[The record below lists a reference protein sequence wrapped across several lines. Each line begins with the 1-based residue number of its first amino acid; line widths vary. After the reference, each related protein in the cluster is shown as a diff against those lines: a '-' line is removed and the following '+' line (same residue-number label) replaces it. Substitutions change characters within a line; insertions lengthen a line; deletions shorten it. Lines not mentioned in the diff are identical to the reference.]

1 MSRQSDYTKNIS
13 YQVYL
18 SLKDKIITIDY
29 KPGDVLKELDIAE
42 EFKLSRTPIRAAIQ
56 ELKNEG
62 FVEFNNK
69 NIVTPMSLNDYIKI
83 FQIRENLELLSV
95 KLATLNWNEEN
106 ILALEENC
114 QLQKKSLY
122 KKGYQPLKFLNLDRQ
137 FHLSMAKISGN
148 NFLVE
153 ELKRFYDLF
162 YRYNYICGFENRKD
176 YAIVEH
182 ENLISMIKNGNM
194 GLAMKQMKDHMT
206 NVNSLIIMSLPEKL
220 NKLSTLPK
228 NNDSKHIV

>member
-18 SLKDKIITIDY
+18 SLKDKIMTIAY
-29 KPGDVLKELDIAE
+29 KPGDILKEVEISE

-62 FVEFNNK
+62 FIEFNNR

-95 KLATLNWNEEN
+95 KLATLNCNEEN

-114 QLQKKSLY
+114 ELQKK
-122 KKGYQPLKFLNLDRQ
+122 
-137 FHLSMAKISGN
+137 
-148 NFLVE
+148 
-153 ELKRFYDLF
+153 
-162 YRYNYICGFENRKD
+162 
-176 YAIVEH
+176 
-182 ENLISMIKNGNM
+182 
-194 GLAMKQMKDHMT
+194 
-206 NVNSLIIMSLPEKL
+206 
-220 NKLSTLPK
+220 
-228 NNDSKHIV
+228 

>member
-1 MSRQSDYTKNIS
+1 MSRQSDYKKNIS

-18 SLKDKIITIDY
+18 SLKDKIMTIEY
-29 KPGDVLKELDIAE
+29 KPGDILKEVEISE
-42 EFKLSRTPIRAAIQ
+42 KFKLSRTPIRAAIQ

-62 FVEFNNK
+62 FIEFNNR

-95 KLATLNWNEEN
+95 KLATLNCNEEN

-114 QLQKKSLY
+114 ELQKKSLY
-122 KKGYQPLKFLNLDRQ
+122 KKSYQPLKFLNLDRQ

-182 ENLISMIKNGNM
+182 ENLISMIKNGNIA
-194 GLAMKQMKDHMT
+194 LAEKQMKDHMA
-206 NVNSLIIMSLPEKL
+206 NVNSLIIMSLPGKL
-220 NKLSTLPK
+220 NNLSSDS
-228 NNDSKHIV
+228 NND

>member
-18 SLKDKIITIDY
+18 SLKDKIMTIEY
-29 KPGDVLKELDIAE
+29 KPGDILKEVEISE
-42 EFKLSRTPIRAAIQ
+42 KFKLSRTPIRAAIQ

-62 FVEFNNK
+62 FIEFNNR

-95 KLATLNWNEEN
+95 KLATLNCNEEN

-114 QLQKKSLY
+114 ELQKKSLY
-122 KKGYQPLKFLNLDRQ
+122 KKSYQPLKFLNLDRQ

-182 ENLISMIKNGNM
+182 ENLISMIKNGNIA
-194 GLAMKQMKDHMT
+194 LAEKQMKDHMA
-206 NVNSLIIMSLPEKL
+206 NVNSLIIMSLPGKL
-220 NKLSTLPK
+220 NNLSSDS
-228 NNDSKHIV
+228 NND

>member
-18 SLKDKIITIDY
+18 SLKDKIMTIEY
-29 KPGDVLKELDIAE
+29 KPGDILKEVEISE

-62 FVEFNNK
+62 FIEFNNR

-95 KLATLNWNEEN
+95 KLATLNCNEEN

-114 QLQKKSLY
+114 ELQKKSLY
-122 KKGYQPLKFLNLDRQ
+122 KKSYQPLKFLNLDRQ

-148 NFLVE
+148 NFLIE

-182 ENLISMIKNGNM
+182 ENLISMIKNGNIA
-194 GLAMKQMKDHMT
+194 LAEKQMKDHMA
-206 NVNSLIIMSLPEKL
+206 NVNSLIIMSLPGKL
-220 NKLSTLPK
+220 NNLSSDS
-228 NNDSKHIV
+228 NND

>member
-122 KKGYQPLKFLNLDRQ
+122 KKGYQPLKFLNLDRK
-137 FHLSMAKISGN
+137 FHLLMAKISGN

>member
-18 SLKDKIITIDY
+18 SLKDKIMTIEY
-29 KPGDVLKELDIAE
+29 KPGDILKEVEISE

-62 FVEFNNK
+62 FIEFNNR

-95 KLATLNWNEEN
+95 KLATLNCNEEN

-114 QLQKKSLY
+114 ELQKNLY
-122 KKGYQPLKFLNLDRQ
+122 TKKVTNL
-137 FHLSMAKISGN
+137 
-148 NFLVE
+148 
-153 ELKRFYDLF
+153 
-162 YRYNYICGFENRKD
+162 
-176 YAIVEH
+176 
-182 ENLISMIKNGNM
+182 
-194 GLAMKQMKDHMT
+194 
-206 NVNSLIIMSLPEKL
+206 
-220 NKLSTLPK
+220 
-228 NNDSKHIV
+228 